1 MKMQRKSKSRKV
13 MGQRLN
19 LFAWSGQETK
29 YRKENPSYNISKTK
43 FILKPKKKLSSHLGF
58 SELPMGSCQV

>member
-1 MKMQRKSKSRKV
+1 

>member
-1 MKMQRKSKSRKV
+1 MQRKSKSRKV

-19 LFAWSGQETK
+19 LFAWCGQETK

-43 FILKPKKKLSSHLGF
+43 FILMLLYAAGNVWIWDY
-58 SELPMGSCQV
+58 G